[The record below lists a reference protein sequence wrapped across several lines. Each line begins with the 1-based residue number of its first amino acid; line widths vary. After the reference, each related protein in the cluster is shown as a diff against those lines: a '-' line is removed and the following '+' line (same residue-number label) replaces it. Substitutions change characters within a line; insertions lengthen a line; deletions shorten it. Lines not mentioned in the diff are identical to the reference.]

1 MVDVFLSAPLAP
13 FSLALALLAGLLA
26 LELVLALVGGSI
38 LGAGAEA
45 PDLDAPDLDAPDLD
59 TPDIDTP
66 ETGAAATPSAAASA
80 LGLGRAPF
88 LIWLAALLL
97 GFGASGL
104 AIQTLATATLT
115 APLPALAAVPL
126 ALLPALASARGLT
139 GMLSRLVPGT
149 ETQSVSESH
158 LGRREGLVTQ
168 GTAARGRPAEVR
180 VTDRH
185 GNTHYLRAEPMQDDA
200 TIEQGRRVLVLRDRR
215 ARAWRLIAL
224 D

>member
-1 MVDVFLSAPLAP
+1 MVESLLSAPLAP
-13 FSLALALLAGLLA
+13 FTLALALLAGLLA
-26 LELVLALVGGSI
+26 LELVLALVGGSV
-38 LGAGAEA
+38 LGAGAPEA
-45 PDLDAPDLDAPDLD
+45 PDTDGFD
-59 TPDIDTP
+59 TDT
-66 ETGAAATPSAAASA
+66 SAEVSASA
-80 LGLGRAPF
+80 SILGLGKAPF

-97 GFGASGL
+97 GFGAGGL
-104 AIQTLATATLT
+104 AIQTLATATLA

-126 ALLPALASARGLT
+126 ALLPGWAAARGLS
-139 GMLSRLVPGT
+139 GLLARLIPGT
-149 ETQSVSESH
+149 ESDSVSETM

-168 GTAARGRPAEVR
+168 GTATRGRPAEVR

-185 GNTHYLRAEPMQDDA
+185 GNTHYLRAEPMQDGA

>member
-1 MVDVFLSAPLAP
+1 MFDVFLSAPLAP
-13 FSLALALLAGLLA
+13 FTLALALLAGLLA
-26 LELVLALVGGSI
+26 LELGLALVGGSV
-38 LGAGAEA
+38 LGAGAEG

-59 TPDIDTP
+59 GPASGP
-66 ETGAAATPSAAASA
+66 ATPSAAASA

-97 GFGASGL
+97 GFGAGGL
-104 AIQTLATATLT
+104 AMQTLVTSTLS

-126 ALLPALASARGLT
+126 ALLPALAAARGLT
-139 GMLSRLVPGT
+139 GLLARLVPGT
-149 ETQSVSESH
+149 ETQSVPESM

-185 GNTHYLRAEPMQDDA
+185 GNTHYLRAEPMQDGA

>member
-1 MVDVFLSAPLAP
+1 MVEGLLSAPLVP
-13 FSLALALLAGLLA
+13 FTVALALLAGLLA
-26 LELVLALVGGSI
+26 LELALALVGGSI
-38 LGAGAEA
+38 LGA
-45 PDLDAPDLDAPDLD
+45 DAPDVDGPDAG
-59 TPDIDTP
+59 DIDT
-66 ETGAAATPSAAASA
+66 GVSVSASA
-80 LGLGRAPF
+80 SVLGLGRAPF

-97 GFGASGL
+97 GFGAGGL
-104 AIQTLATATLT
+104 AIQTLATT
-115 APLPALAAVPL
+115 ALGTPLPAWAAVPL
-126 ALLPALASARGLT
+126 ALLPALASARGLS
-139 GMLSRLVPGT
+139 GLLARLVPGT
-149 ETQSVSESH
+149 ESDSVSETM

-185 GNTHYLRAEPMQDDA
+185 GNTHYLRAEPMQDGA

>member
-1 MVDVFLSAPLAP
+1 MFDVFLSAALAP
-13 FSLALALLAGLLA
+13 FTLALALLAGLLA
-26 LELVLALVGGSI
+26 LELALALVGGSV

-45 PDLDAPDLDAPDLD
+45 PDVDAPDLDMPDSAAP
-59 TPDIDTP
+59 
-66 ETGAAATPSAAASA
+66 AAPSAAASA

-97 GFGASGL
+97 GFGAGGL
-104 AIQTLATATLT
+104 AIQTLASSALG

-126 ALLPALASARGLT
+126 ALLPAFASARGLT
-139 GMLSRLVPGT
+139 GLLARIVPGT
-149 ETQSVSESH
+149 ETQSVPESM

-200 TIEQGRRVLVLRDRR
+200 TIPQGRRVLVLRDRR